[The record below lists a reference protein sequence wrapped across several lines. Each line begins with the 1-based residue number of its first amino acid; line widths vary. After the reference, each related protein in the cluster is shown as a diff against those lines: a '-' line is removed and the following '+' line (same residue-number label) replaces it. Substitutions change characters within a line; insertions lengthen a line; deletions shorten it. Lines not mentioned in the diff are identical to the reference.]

1 MESLRR
7 LIFKDVAPSSN
18 MFAHDDCL
26 TCQNPCEE
34 HEAYPSYL
42 DIKTDRNITATTKP
56 YSRHILIATSQ
67 SDWPKKI
74 EHDKDTLANALLSTR
89 PDRSTMI
96 TCSSLVSTHSTTDG
110 SQDLLILPDNIVV
123 ANVTSDNIQS
133 LWSYLQAKESSN
145 TSGEDT
151 PTPAGLLIT
160 PNPYSALL
168 LICSHRR
175 RDKRCGVTAP
185 ILSREFDHIL
195 REKNNMDNVEIVMVS
210 HIGGHK
216 IAGNVICYTHQ
227 GKRGIWYGL
236 VKSCH
241 CRAIVEETLEKG
253 LIIESL
259 YRGAMANSF
268 AGQTKSSSLLS
279 W

>member
-7 LIFKDVAPSSN
+7 LIFRDAVLSSE
-18 MFAHDDCL
+18 MFANEDCL
-26 TCQNPCEE
+26 TCQSPCHD

-42 DIKTDRNITATTKP
+42 DIKTDRNIAATTKP

-74 EHDKDTLANALLSTR
+74 EHDTDTLAGALISTR

-96 TCSSLVSTHSTTDG
+96 TCSSLVSTHSTSPG
-110 SQDLLILPDNIVV
+110 SQDLMIFPDNIVV
-123 ANVTSDNIQS
+123 ANVTADNIHS
-133 LWSYLQAKESSN
+133 LWSYLQARETTKDDN
-145 TSGEDT
+145 TPPPD
-151 PTPAGLLIT
+151 GLLIK
-160 PNPYSALL
+160 PNPYSSLL
-168 LICSHRR
+168 LLCSHRR

-195 REKNNMDNVEIVMVS
+195 REKDNMDNVEIVMVS

-241 CRAIVEETLEKG
+241 CRAIVEETLENGK
-253 LIIESL
+253 IIQSL

-268 AGQTKSSSLLS
+268 TADANSSSLFS

>member
-1 MESLRR
+1 
-7 LIFKDVAPSSN
+7 

-42 DIKTDRNITATTKP
+42 DIKTDRNIAATTKP

-123 ANVTSDNIQS
+123 ANVTSDNIQT
-133 LWSYLQAKESSN
+133 LWSYLQAKDSSN
-145 TSGEDT
+145 TSEEDT
-151 PTPAGLLIT
+151 STPAGLLIK

-227 GKRGIWYGL
+227 GKRGVWYGL

-253 LIIESL
+253 LIIEPL

-268 AGQTKSSSLLS
+268 AGQAKSSSLLS